1 MRGIWKK
8 QGEVLKVGKLPGESQ
23 VECHFAEFPRGETI
37 LGVLEMPGALQKQQ
51 RAAATTTQL
60 AQKL

>member
-23 VECHFAEFPRGETI
+23 VECHFAEFLREETI

-51 RAAATTTQL
+51 RAAATTAQL